1 MKIKKFVLPLLLLCV
16 TLFTMVG
23 CTKTI
28 DYQVGTYTASNIEV
42 YDDLFIDFI
51 QLELYSQESADYE
64 RIAISLVCNGN
75 DIIATDCGLTYNSK
89 ELKIAFDFDDKT
101 GYIIAKAKQ
110 KGDDIFIEGNLT
122 IDNNSVDIKLNKIA

>member
-1 MKIKKFVLPLLLLCV
+1 M
-16 TLFTMVG
+16 
-23 CTKTI
+23 
-28 DYQVGTYTASNIEV
+28 TY
-42 YDDLFIDFI
+42 Y
-51 QLELYSQESADYE
+51 
-64 RIAISLVCNGN
+64 
-75 DIIATDCGLTYNSK
+75 SK